1 MFSCVS
7 RNNNNTIARPGQKAT
22 ILKNVIIKVINRVA
36 TYFYNIF
43 HRIAEDEEKK
53 VTCKYVDLCLFIDT
67 TQQRA
72 KNSKKNNIV
81 SEQQLKK

>member
-7 RNNNNTIARPGQKAT
+7 RNNNNNTIARPGQKAT

-67 TQQRA
+67 THREL
-72 KNSKKNNIV
+72 KTVKRTTLCPNNN
-81 SEQQLKK
+81 